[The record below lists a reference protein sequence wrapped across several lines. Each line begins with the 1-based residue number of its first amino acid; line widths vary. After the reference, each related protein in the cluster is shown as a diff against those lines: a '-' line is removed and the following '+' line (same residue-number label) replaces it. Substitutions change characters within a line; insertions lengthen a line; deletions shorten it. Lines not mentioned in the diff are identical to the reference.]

1 MSSQMT
7 TESQIA
13 PEPATGLPGAA
24 SRALIAPGTRWRLPI
39 SYAGIA
45 STAFCLDLVL
55 ILGSA
60 TLAKAIYSNISDAFV
75 GEYSHT
81 LAAAIFVAI
90 LFVAVMQVQ
99 RLYSPTRLMVWD
111 DQARSVLGAWCGA
124 FLILASGV
132 FSWGVSHDLS
142 RGDVLLFWAIGVAA
156 LLGHRAAWR
165 FVLPRALESG
175 ALRGRTIVSL
185 TCEESIPPEFADNLM
200 RHGYHTAAH
209 FYMPDGGPRAE
220 EVIDDVI
227 SFCRSSVIEEV
238 MLFVDPERMS
248 YVREAARRLRVLP
261 LPVTLVPFGTLAQL
275 FQRARYDIGDRV
287 AIELQRAALSPGEQA
302 VKRAIDIVFSSIGLI
317 VLSPILLGAAIA
329 IRLDSSGPA
338 LFRQTRHGFNGRPF
352 RIYKFRTMTVMENG
366 DLVPQAQKDDKRVT
380 RVGRFLRRYSVD
392 ELPQLINVFLGD
404 MSLVG
409 PRPHASAHDR
419 YFTAAIEKYAF
430 RQHVKSGMTGWAQV
444 HGARGETDT
453 LDKMERRVE
462 LDIWYINNWSVWL
475 DFAVMLRTALVVFT
489 GDNAH

>member
-1 MSSQMT
+1 MT
-7 TESQIA
+7 TDSQIA
-13 PEPATGLPGAA
+13 PDPATGLPGAA
-24 SRALIAPGTRWRLPI
+24 GRAFVAPGTRWRLPI
-39 SYAGIA
+39 SYGGIA
-45 STAFCLDLVL
+45 STAFCLDLAL

-60 TLAKAIYSNISDAFV
+60 TFAKAIYSNIPDAFA

-90 LFVAVMQVQ
+90 LFVAAMRMQK
-99 RLYSPTRLMVWD
+99 LYSPNRLMVWD

-142 RGDVLLFWAIGVAA
+142 RGDVLLFWAIGGAA
-156 LLGHRAAWR
+156 LLAHRAAWR
-165 FVLPRALESG
+165 FALPRALESG

-185 TCEESIPPEFADNLM
+185 TCEENVPPEFTDNLT

-209 FYMPDGGPRAE
+209 FHMPDGGSRADQ
-220 EVIDDVI
+220 VIDDVI
-227 SFCRSSVIEEV
+227 SLCRTSDIEEV
-238 MLFVDPERMS
+238 MLFIDPEHMS
-248 YVREAARRLRVLP
+248 NVRQVARRLRVLP
-261 LPVTLVPFGTLAQL
+261 LPVTVVPFGTLAQL
-275 FQRARYDIGDRV
+275 FQRARYDIGETV
-287 AIELQRAALSPGEQA
+287 AIELQRAALSPAEQA
-302 VKRAIDIVFSSIGLI
+302 VKRAIDIVFSLVGLI
-317 VLSPILLGAAIA
+317 ILSPILLSAAIA
-329 IRLDSSGPA
+329 IRFDSPGPA

-366 DLVPQAQKDDKRVT
+366 DVVPQAQKDDKRVT
-380 RVGRFLRRYSVD
+380 RVGRWLRRYSID

-409 PRPHASAHDR
+409 PRPHASAHER
-419 YFTAAIEKYAF
+419 YFTSAIEKYAF
-430 RQHVKSGMTGWAQV
+430 RHHVKSGITGWAQV

-462 LDIWYINNWSVWL
+462 LDIWYINNWSIWL
-475 DFAVMLRTALVVFT
+475 DFSVMIRTVLVVFT